1 MVGDLRS
8 SEDLLAALPKPIAVV
23 SARLDLRFANEAFAE
38 LFRRRGEGLDNL
50 ADALRSAP
58 ALGGALTRAVAKLR
72 TVGWTS
78 DCRWSP
84 AADDGRVF
92 DVHVTRA
99 RQDVYV
105 VVFDEISQH
114 LKIEEIQSRARG
126 YLEAVLNH
134 LKLGVIVL
142 DADFNATFFNKDQAA
157 LFKRVGVEKSIF
169 EVIGSPIWETYPI
182 FTTSEWE
189 SIYSRVL
196 RSGEMVTWAKLPHPR
211 SNPVSYFLVNVVP
224 LSAEEDRLPGAI
236 CITDD
241 VTRTVALE
249 NELIKKERLA
259 LVGQMTIALN
269 HEVNNPLTAIL
280 GTAES
285 LLFNHNL
292 PPEHASRLETIRAN
306 SLRIVDVTRRL
317 REIEEIHLTEYIQ
330 GGPMMVDLH
339 AGPSKRTSPAD
350 DEQPDDPSVP
360 PPATA

>member
-1 MVGDLRS
+1 MKAADVIV
-8 SEDLLAALPKPIAVV
+8 EQDLLAALPKPIAIV
-23 SARLDLRFANEAFAE
+23 SARLDVCFANQAFSE
-38 LFRRRGEGLDNL
+38 LFRRRGEDCE
-50 ADALRSAP
+50 ALTEAVRSSP
-58 ALGGALTRAVAKLR
+58 TLNNALTRAVSKLR
-72 TVGWTS
+72 TIGWTS

-99 RQDVYV
+99 RLDTYV
-105 VVFDEISQH
+105 AVFDEISQH

-142 DADFNATFFNKDQAA
+142 DANFNTTFFNKDQAA
-157 LFKRVGVEKSIF
+157 LFKRLGVEKSIF
-169 EVIGSPIWETYPI
+169 EIIGNPISETYPVL
-182 FTTSEWE
+182 TPEEWE

-196 RSGEMVTWAKLPHPR
+196 RTGEMVTWAKLPYPR
-211 SNPVSYFLVNVVP
+211 SNPVSYFLVNFVP
-224 LSAEEDRLPGAI
+224 LAAEEDRLPGAI

-241 VTRTVALE
+241 VTRTVGLE
-249 NELIKKERLA
+249 NELIRKERMA

-269 HEVNNPLTAIL
+269 HEINNPLTAIL
-280 GTAES
+280 GIAES
-285 LLFNHNL
+285 LLFSQTL
-292 PPEHASRLETIRAN
+292 TRDQVTRVETIRNN

-339 AGPSKRTSPAD
+339 ASGKSPGNGD
-350 DEQPDDPSVP
+350 R
-360 PPATA
+360 

>member
-1 MVGDLRS
+1 LT
-8 SEDLLAALPKPIAVV
+8 
-23 SARLDLRFANEAFAE
+23 EAI
-38 LFRRRGEGLDNL
+38 
-50 ADALRSAP
+50 RSAP
-58 ALGGALTRAVAKLR
+58 ALGAALTRAVSKLR
-72 TVGWTS
+72 TVGWTC

-84 AADDGRVF
+84 PTDDGRVF

-99 RQDVYV
+99 KPHTYV

-142 DADFNATFFNKDQAA
+142 DAEFNATFFNRDQAA
-157 LFKRVGVEKSIF
+157 LFQRLGVEKSIF
-169 EVIGSPIWETYPI
+169 EVIGSPIAETYPI
-182 FTTSEWE
+182 FTAEEWD
-189 SIYSRVL
+189 SIYSRVR
-196 RSGEMVTWAKLPHPR
+196 RSGEMVTWAKLPYPR
-211 SNPVSYFLVNVVP
+211 ETPAIYFLVNIVP
-224 LSAEEDRLPGAI
+224 LAAEEDRLPGAI

-249 NELIKKERLA
+249 NELIRKERLA

-269 HEVNNPLTAIL
+269 HEINNPLTAIL

-285 LLFNHNL
+285 LLFNQAL
-292 PPEHASRLETIRAN
+292 TPDLAARLETIRGN

-330 GGPMMVDLH
+330 GGPMMVDLR
-339 AGPSKRTSPAD
+339 AGARKDAVATSAP
-350 DEQPDDPSVP
+350 
-360 PPATA
+360 

>member
-1 MVGDLRS
+1 MT
-8 SEDLLAALPKPIAVV
+8 EDRELLLALPKPIAVL
-23 SARLDLRFANEAFAE
+23 SARLDVRVANDAFAK
-38 LFRRRGEGLDNL
+38 LLRRPQEDL
-50 ADALRSAP
+50 DALGEAVRSTSSLAS
-58 ALGGALTRAVAKLR
+58 ALTRAVSKLR

-78 DCRWSP
+78 DVRWASP
-84 AADDGRVF
+84 SDDGQVF
-92 DVHVTRA
+92 DVHLTRA
-99 RQDVYV
+99 RPDSYV

-134 LKLGVIVL
+134 LQLGVIVL
-142 DADFNATFFNKDQAA
+142 DGDFNTTFFNNDQAS
-157 LFKRVGVEKSIF
+157 LFKRLGVDKSIF
-169 EVIGSPIWETYPI
+169 EIIGSPISDVYTIFSRDDWEG
-182 FTTSEWE
+182 
-189 SIYSRVL
+189 IYSRVL
-196 RSGEMVTWAKLPHPR
+196 RAGEVVTWAKLPYPR
-211 SNPVSYFLVNVVP
+211 ANPTNYFLVTIVP

-249 NELIKKERLA
+249 NELIRKERLA

-269 HEVNNPLTAIL
+269 HEINNPLTAIL

-285 LLFNHNL
+285 MLFGGTL
-292 PPEHASRLETIRAN
+292 TPEQVTRVETIRTN

-339 AGPSKRTSPAD
+339 ASGPKGGK
-350 DEQPDDPSVP
+350 
-360 PPATA
+360 

>member
-1 MVGDLRS
+1 MV
-8 SEDLLAALPKPIAVV
+8 EQDLLAALPKPIVIV
-23 SARLDLRFANEAFAE
+23 TARLDVRFANPAFGE
-38 LFRRRGEGLDNL
+38 LFRRRGQEVDELT
-50 ADALRSAP
+50 DAIRSAP
-58 ALGGALTRAVAKLR
+58 ALGAALTRAIAKLR
-72 TVGWTS
+72 TVGWTC

-84 AADDGRVF
+84 ATDDGRVF

-99 RQDVYV
+99 RSETYV

-142 DADFNATFFNKDQAA
+142 DADFNATFFNRDQAA
-157 LFKRVGVEKSIF
+157 LFHRLGVEKSIF
-169 EVIGSPIWETYPI
+169 EVIGAPIADTYPI
-182 FTTSEWE
+182 FNREEWE

-196 RSGEMVTWAKLPHPR
+196 RSGEMVTWAKLPYPR
-211 SNPVSYFLVNVVP
+211 QNAASYFQVNLVP
-224 LSAEEDRLPGAI
+224 LAAEEDRLPGAI

-241 VTRTVALE
+241 VTRTVVLE
-249 NELIKKERLA
+249 NELIRKERLA

-269 HEVNNPLTAIL
+269 HEINNPLTAIL

-285 LLFNHNL
+285 LLFSQSL
-292 PPEHASRLETIRAN
+292 TPELAPRIETIRGN

-330 GGPMMVDLH
+330 GGPMMLDLR
-339 AGPSKRTSPAD
+339 ASGLKKDAENGSGARPAT
-350 DEQPDDPSVP
+350 PSV
-360 PPATA
+360 

>member
-1 MVGDLRS
+1 MVGNLQPG
-8 SEDLLAALPKPIAVV
+8 EDLLAALPKPVAIL
-23 SARLDLRFANEAFAE
+23 SARLDVRFANEAFAE
-38 LFRRRGEGLDNL
+38 LFHRRGEGLEALSESIRSTPAL
-50 ADALRSAP
+50 AD
-58 ALGGALTRAVAKLR
+58 ALTRAVSRLR

-84 AADDGRVF
+84 AVDDGRVF
-92 DVHVTRA
+92 EVHVTRA
-99 RQDVYV
+99 RQDGYV
-105 VVFDEISQH
+105 LIFDEISQH

-134 LKLGVIVL
+134 LQLGVIVL
-142 DADFNATFFNKDQAA
+142 DANFTATFFNRDQAS
-157 LFKRVGVEKSIF
+157 LFKRLGVEKSIF
-169 EVIGSPIWETYPI
+169 EVIGSPISETYPI
-182 FTTSEWE
+182 FTEAEWE

-196 RSGEMVTWAKLPHPR
+196 RSGEMVTWAKLPYPR
-211 SNPVSYFLVNVVP
+211 ANPASYFLVNFVP

-285 LLFNHNL
+285 LLFNHAL
-292 PPEHASRLETIRAN
+292 PPEHVSRLETIRSN

-330 GGPMMVDLH
+330 GGPMMVDLY
-339 AGPSKRTSPAD
+339 AGAGRPKPGTGD
-350 DEQPDDPSVP
+350 DL
-360 PPATA
+360 

>member
-1 MVGDLRS
+1 VNLVSAMV
-8 SEDLLAALPKPIAVV
+8 EQELLSALPKPIVIL
-23 SARLDLRFANEAFAE
+23 SARLDVRFANPAFAE
-38 LFRRRGEGLDNL
+38 VLHRRGGDCEALT
-50 ADALRSAP
+50 DALHSTDALSA
-58 ALGGALTRAVAKLR
+58 ALTRAVSKLR

-99 RQDVYV
+99 RLDTYV
-105 VVFDEISQH
+105 AVFDEVSQH

-142 DADFNATFFNKDQAA
+142 DADFNTTFFNRDQAA
-157 LFKRVGVEKSIF
+157 LFQRLGVEKSIF
-169 EVIGSPIWETYPI
+169 DVIGTSIAETYPI
-182 FTTSEWE
+182 FTPEEWE
-189 SIYSRVL
+189 SIYARVL
-196 RSGEMVTWAKLPHPR
+196 RTGEMVTWSKVPYPR
-211 SNPVSYFLVNVVP
+211 QNPATYFLVNFVP
-224 LSAEEDRLPGAI
+224 LAAEEDRLPGAI

-249 NELIKKERLA
+249 NELIRKERLA
-259 LVGQMTIALN
+259 LVGQMTVALN
-269 HEVNNPLTAIL
+269 HEINNPLTAIL

-285 LLFNHNL
+285 LLFNKAL
-292 PPEHASRLETIRAN
+292 SPELMGRVETIRSN

-330 GGPMMVDLH
+330 GGPMMLDLR
-339 AGPSKRTSPAD
+339 ASGTTRKGMIEEPNRMAA
-350 DEQPDDPSVP
+350 E
-360 PPATA
+360 